1 MIVTN
6 RHLLENAAAVRV
18 SFPELGTYRAR
29 EWVVSQYVDLAVI
42 LLLEAEDLP
51 VVTISDVPALPGE
64 ELLVIG
70 NPLQFAR
77 IANKGVLVGYRDN
90 SGREMPF
97 LVIEALIYPGSSG
110 SPVFNKQGKVVGV
123 IFATLQSSDPVE
135 VRGLAVDAAELK
147 IFQEKAAFD

>member
-1 MIVTN
+1 
-6 RHLLENAAAVRV
+6 
-18 SFPELGTYRAR
+18 
-29 EWVVSQYVDLAVI
+29 
-42 LLLEAEDLP
+42 
-51 VVTISDVPALPGE
+51 
-64 ELLVIG
+64 
-70 NPLQFAR
+70 
-77 IANKGVLVGYRDN
+77 
-90 SGREMPF
+90 MPF